1 MIADRELAEAVA
13 GRAHWQSAGDDAA
26 VYAPPG
32 SEVSVRVQRVRQP
45 AKREHYVASFIRG
58 GRATHAVPCR
68 TAVEA
73 VRLAE
78 RIRPA

>member
-1 MIADRELAEAVA
+1 VSADPELADAVA
-13 GRAHWQSAGDDAA
+13 GRAHWQSAGDGAA

-45 AKREHYVASFIRG
+45 TKRERYVASFIRG
-58 GRATHAVPCR
+58 GRATHTVPCD

-73 VRLAE
+73 VRLAA